1 MALAAGQIPAQSEVF
16 PSEQEHFRAPSKCK
30 IPIAAC
36 APLLAFPSVTLG
48 EHVPCMVPEEL
59 TGARASQ
66 AAPDFA
72 LTGFGAAL
80 TAFAAPVGLAAKL
93 GVVAD
98 SRVDQQSATLASPA
112 TVHDQRQLL
121 ISDY

>member
-1 MALAAGQIPAQSEVF
+1 MASVAGETPAQSEIF
-16 PSEQEHFRAPSKCK
+16 PSGQGYFGIRSKCK
-30 IPIAAC
+30 VPIAAC
-36 APLLAFPSVTLG
+36 EPLLAFPSGTLA

-93 GVVAD
+93 AVVAD
-98 SRVDQQSATLASPA
+98 SRVDQQFATLATPA

-121 ISDY
+121 ISY